1 MLKKNEMI
9 KNYLKSTRRSIL
21 KNKISFAISITG
33 LTAGFAV
40 CILISLYVYNELSF
54 DRFHVHSKN
63 IYRVAANIYKN
74 NLLES
79 QNART
84 FSAYGP
90 ALKEEYPEVVNF
102 CRIRPYERGN
112 NKEAT
117 VKFEN
122 EQFKLSN
129 VFYAD
134 STMFSVFSFTM
145 NTGSNSQLMNVNT
158 AIISKSVA
166 ENHFPGENPL
176 GKTITINNQQSVE
189 ITGVFNDLPS
199 NSHIKCDL
207 LVSYVSVE
215 QSSRD
220 YEQRKW
226 NHAWQQTYTYLL
238 LNPNA
243 DYKIFAEKL
252 AGFISKHKPELA
264 EKNENE
270 ELFLQPLRKIHLH
283 SNLLLEVEK
292 NGDASRVWF
301 LTALAVLIMVIAWLS
316 YLNLSTSMAFDKL
329 KEVSIRKIIGCK
341 KIHFINQFIIDGL
354 VVYLISFVIAILV
367 LLLAE
372 KGLNQIME
380 ISIFK
385 TIKENLLFVGI
396 LFLGLGIFSIVI
408 SSYPSIISASVNPVR
423 IISSGNLKLGKS
435 NFRKALVV
443 FQFAIFIGLIIGS
456 ITLVKQFKYI
466 RNKDLGIDIGN
477 TIIVQSSLSNPD
489 DKETSTKIEA
499 FKTELFKNKSIES
512 ITSSTQ
518 TVGQEPNM
526 SMPVTRLNNNTG
538 SPAEMYMMGV
548 DYNFLDEYNISL
560 AHGRGFSKELDRD
573 MFGAVL
579 INESAMEAL
588 KYETLQQCLNDSID
602 AAGIQTKIVGVFK
615 DFHQLGFK
623 SKVPPMLISLAPN
636 IGYLAIKYNTENHA
650 EVRDFIK
657 SNYESFFP
665 QSSFEYFYL
674 SDFYFNQYNSD
685 FQFGKLFYAFMT
697 ISMIISCL
705 ALFGFSY
712 YATNKRMK
720 EIGIRKIN
728 GAKISEILTMLNKD
742 FLRWVTIAFFIAS
755 PVAYFTMNK
764 WLENFAYKVTL
775 SWWIF
780 ALSGVLALGIAL
792 LTVSWQSWRAATRNP
807 VEALR
812 YE

>member
-1 MLKKNEMI
+1 MI
-9 KNYLKSTRRSIL
+9 QNYLKSTRRNIL

-33 LTAGFAV
+33 LTAGLAV
-40 CILISLYVYNELSF
+40 CILISLYVYHELSF
-54 DRFHVHSKN
+54 DKFHERSKN
-63 IYRVAANIYKN
+63 IYRVAANMYKN

-134 STMFSVFSFTM
+134 STLFSVFSFTM
-145 NTGSNSQLMNVNT
+145 NMGSNSQLSNVNT
-158 AIISKSVA
+158 AIVSKTVA
-166 ENHFPGENPL
+166 ENYFPGKNPL
-176 GKTITINNQQSVE
+176 GKIITINNQQNVE

-199 NSHIKCDL
+199 NSHLKCDM

-243 DYKIFAEKL
+243 DSETFAQKL
-252 AGFISKHKPELA
+252 PGFISKHKPELA

-283 SNLLLEVEK
+283 SNLLLEAEK

-301 LTALAVLIMVIAWLS
+301 LSALAVLIMVIAWLS

-372 KGLNQIME
+372 KGLNQILE

-385 TIKENLLFVGI
+385 TLKENLLFVGI
-396 LFLGLGIFSIVI
+396 LLLGLGIFSIVI
-408 SSYPSIISASVNPVR
+408 SSYPSLISASVNPVS
-423 IISSGNLKLGKS
+423 IISSGNLKLGKAT
-435 NFRKALVV
+435 FRKALVV
-443 FQFAIFIGLIIGS
+443 FQFAVFIVLIIGS
-456 ITLVKQFKYI
+456 LTLVKQFKYI
-466 RNKDLGIDIGN
+466 KNKDLGIDISN
-477 TIIVQSSLSNPD
+477 TIVVQSSLSNPD
-489 DKETSTKIEA
+489 DKETATKIDA
-499 FKTELFKNKSIES
+499 FKAELFKNKSIAS

-518 TVGQEPNM
+518 IAGQEPNM
-526 SMPVTRLNNNTG
+526 SMPVTRLNNG
-538 SPAEMYMMGV
+538 PSSPSEIYMMGV
-548 DYNFLDEYNISL
+548 DYEFLDEYNISL
-560 AHGRGFSKELDRD
+560 ANGRGFSKELDKN

-588 KYETLQQCLNDSID
+588 KYKTLEQCLNDSID

-636 IGYLAIKYNTENHA
+636 IGYLSIKYNSENHS
-650 EVRDFIK
+650 EVRDFVK
-657 SNYESFFP
+657 ANYESFFP

-728 GAKISEILTMLNKD
+728 GARISEILIMLNHD
-742 FLRWVTIAFFIAS
+742 FLKWVTMAFLIAS
-755 PVAYFTMNK
+755 PIAYFVMNK
-764 WLENFAYKVTL
+764 WLENYAYKTTL
-775 SWWIF
+775 SLWIF
-780 ALSGVLALGIAL
+780 VLSGILALGIAL
-792 LTVSWQSWRAATRNP
+792 FTVSWQSWKAATRNP
-807 VEALR
+807 VETLR